1 MTARWLPSGLPAWME
16 RVGQNIEATFAR
28 KGAVYTQS
36 ADLPKAALSA
46 GVTAVVLDVD
56 GGGTEALVFCDGAVW
71 RRADTGASV

>member
-1 MTARWLPSGLPAWME
+1 MSARWLPSGLPSWME

-28 KGAVYTQS
+28 KGQVYRQS
-36 ADLPKAALSA
+36 AALPKAALSG

-56 GGGTEALVFCDGAVW
+56 GGGTQALVFCDGTVW